1 MFLCSF
7 LPMWLWFLFLILLAL
22 GLLFLYQCWYVR
34 RFYPNGPMPIPL
46 GNALS
51 LVGVDRIE
59 EKLFEWKETYGP
71 IYTFW
76 AGNVPTVTVNDF
88 QLMQEMFVKDGD
100 NYTEKLVLESFDK
113 LTRGGTYGIIGTN
126 GDLWR
131 EQRRFALTTLR
142 DFGMNKTLM
151 QERTLCANVNSDL
164 DAGVVEH
171 DFRRHTDICVGS
183 VINNLVCGYRFTEN
197 NREEDFY
204 KLKDCLNNMNKAFG
218 SFFASL
224 PITIPI
230 LRKFPVFK
238 QRFEHAISHFHCI
251 QEFLKDNIEEH
262 ERQNDYETMD
272 EPNDFID
279 AFLIERAK
287 REREGEPHTFTITW
301 AIGYLICHSDA
312 QKRLHEE
319 LDRVVGSDRMVTIAD
334 KQKLPY
340 AQACVLESQRRA
352 NIIPLNTLRVNSKPV
367 DVCGMTLPKGT
378 TVIPQM
384 STLFVDPMVF
394 PQPLEFNPA
403 RFIDEDGQLK
413 HCNEMIPFSL
423 GRRSC
428 IGESLAR
435 MELYL
440 IITNLFNQYEFCF
453 PGVNSDANVQFGR
466 PFSCTNELH
475 SVLVRNQ
482 LLEKNIRETPKHY
495 ETLDAETWIP
505 VFVTSVSADHFA
517 EIRTLMRQLRK
528 FYPKNRVVVFDLGL
542 NEENDALKMHS
553 AFFYFDTSVLVQNSD
568 LNDLLRAVQRGVLMP
583 FSTETFT
590 YHSVFAATNPKMYEF
605 LPVPPVAA
613 QIEMVQ
619 STAMLVV
626 DSPYTRRVMKWFDQ
640 SFWNLYAIAE
650 LYGPK
655 RMAVRLNYTTDF
667 NRIDLN
673 LAKTIER
680 NRNRALNP
688 MFKRLIKIKRAN
700 PYNQSLGLSCDKA
713 TVCISAAGM
722 VINCGI
728 LVNVLGY
735 QSIVPKA
742 NPLTF
747 IWLSIIAL
755 NAVVSFVLLV
765 GVERKK
771 TCYYHPF
778 LALSIMRIGLFI
790 LASLFILFGYST
802 LIIDPDLYHDDF
814 EAFAFFILTIWI
826 EYYVYVVVKRSLN
839 LTLEHELTLIN

>member
-1 MFLCSF
+1 
-7 LPMWLWFLFLILLAL
+7 MWLWILYLILLAI
-22 GLLFLYQCWYVR
+22 GLLFVYQCWYVR
-34 RFYPNGPMPIPL
+34 RFYPKGPMPIPL
-46 GNALS
+46 LGNALS
-51 LVGVDRIE
+51 LIGVERIE

-76 AGNVPTVTVNDF
+76 AGNVPTVTINDF
-88 QLMQEMFVKDGD
+88 QLIQEMFVKDGD
-100 NYTEKLVLESFDK
+100 NYTEKLVMESFDK
-113 LTRGGTYGIIGTN
+113 LTRGGNYGIIGTN

-151 QERTLCANVNSDL
+151 QERILDEVQTLCANVNL
-164 DAGVVEH
+164 ELNAGVVEH

-183 VINNLVCGYRFTEN
+183 IINSLVCGYRFTEN
-197 NREEDFY
+197 NREGDFY

-224 PITIPI
+224 PITIPV

-238 QRFEHAISHFHCI
+238 QRFEYAISHFHYI
-251 QEFLKDNIEEH
+251 LEFLKDNIEQHEH
-262 ERQNDYETMD
+262 QNDYETMN

-279 AFLIERAK
+279 AFLIERAR
-287 REREGEPHTFTITW
+287 REREGQPHTFTWLAGQETTNTTITW
-301 AIGYLICHSDA
+301 AIGYLICHSEA

-334 KQKLPY
+334 KQNLPF

-352 NIIPLNTLRVNSKPV
+352 NIIPLNTLRVNSKPIE
-367 DVCGMTLPKGT
+367 VCGMTLPKGT

-394 PQPLEFNPA
+394 PNPLEFNPS
-403 RFIDEDGQLK
+403 RFIDDEGQLK

-453 PGVNSDANVQFGR
+453 PGVNSDANVEFGR
-466 PFSCTNELH
+466 PFPCTNELH
-475 SVLVRNQ
+475 SVLVRNR
-482 LLEKNIRETPKHY
+482 LLEENIRETTKHY
-495 ETLDAETWIP
+495 EILDAETWTP

-528 FYPKNRVVVFDLGL
+528 FYPKNQVLVFDLGL
-542 NEENDALKMHS
+542 NEENVSGLVLLLILLFWLVEIKRWCNVEVNKFDFVRYPPHVRHLRNFAFKLVLLDALKLHS

-568 LNDLLRAVQRGVLMP
+568 LNNFLRAVQRGVLMP

-619 STAMLVV
+619 STAMLVI
-626 DSPYTRRVMKWFDQ
+626 DSPYTRRVMKWWTLCALSPDCLLPEGSNVDCLIGNYRDRWHTYMKCHRYDQ

-667 NRIDLN
+667 KKIDLN

-688 MFKRLIKIKRAN
+688 MFKRLIKIKRGN
-700 PYNQSLGLSCDKA
+700 PYNQSLNLACD
-713 TVCISAAGM
+713 TSV
-722 VINCGI
+722 
-728 LVNVLGY
+728 
-735 QSIVPKA
+735 
-742 NPLTF
+742 
-747 IWLSIIAL
+747 
-755 NAVVSFVLLV
+755 
-765 GVERKK
+765 
-771 TCYYHPF
+771 
-778 LALSIMRIGLFI
+778 
-790 LASLFILFGYST
+790 
-802 LIIDPDLYHDDF
+802 
-814 EAFAFFILTIWI
+814 FFDI
-826 EYYVYVVVKRSLN
+826 
-839 LTLEHELTLIN
+839 

>member
-7 LPMWLWFLFLILLAL
+7 LRESMWLWFLFLILLAL

-34 RFYPNGPMPIPL
+34 RFYPNGPMPIPVL

-151 QERTLCANVNSDL
+151 QERILDEVQTLCANVNSDL

-287 REREGEPHTFTITW
+287 REREGEPHTFTILQLQNVCFDIWLAGQETTNTTITW

-440 IITNLFNQYEFCF
+440 IITNLFNQYEFL
-453 PGVNSDANVQFGR
+453 PTNEPPSLLRDGMDIKMR
-466 PFSCTNELH
+466 PFKC
-475 SVLVRNQ
+475 
-482 LLEKNIRETPKHY
+482 K
-495 ETLDAETWIP
+495 
-505 VFVTSVSADHFA
+505 
-517 EIRTLMRQLRK
+517 LR
-528 FYPKNRVVVFDLGL
+528 
-542 NEENDALKMHS
+542 
-553 AFFYFDTSVLVQNSD
+553 
-568 LNDLLRAVQRGVLMP
+568 
-583 FSTETFT
+583 
-590 YHSVFAATNPKMYEF
+590 
-605 LPVPPVAA
+605 
-613 QIEMVQ
+613 
-619 STAMLVV
+619 
-626 DSPYTRRVMKWFDQ
+626 RRHV
-640 SFWNLYAIAE
+640 
-650 LYGPK
+650 
-655 RMAVRLNYTTDF
+655 
-667 NRIDLN
+667 
-673 LAKTIER
+673 
-680 NRNRALNP
+680 
-688 MFKRLIKIKRAN
+688 
-700 PYNQSLGLSCDKA
+700 
-713 TVCISAAGM
+713 
-722 VINCGI
+722 
-728 LVNVLGY
+728 
-735 QSIVPKA
+735 
-742 NPLTF
+742 
-747 IWLSIIAL
+747 
-755 NAVVSFVLLV
+755 
-765 GVERKK
+765 
-771 TCYYHPF
+771 
-778 LALSIMRIGLFI
+778 
-790 LASLFILFGYST
+790 
-802 LIIDPDLYHDDF
+802 
-814 EAFAFFILTIWI
+814 
-826 EYYVYVVVKRSLN
+826 
-839 LTLEHELTLIN
+839 